1 MEKAYHENIF
11 YVVIDMVLYKLLVI
25 DIEIFLYAGQAVKVL
40 LKLCRFTDG

>member
-11 YVVIDMVLYKLLVI
+11 YVIDKVLYKLLVI

-40 LKLCRFTDG
+40 LKLCRFID

>member
-11 YVVIDMVLYKLLVI
+11 YVIDMVLYKLLVI
-25 DIEIFLYAGQAVKVL
+25 DIEIFLCMQAVKVL

>member
-11 YVVIDMVLYKLLVI
+11 YVIDMVLYKLLVI